1 VKLLLD
7 CVTATEARL
16 LSARHAGARLTYLE
30 KNALLKLERKM
41 MIMPKRS
48 TDDYIKMADRCGEAE
63 VRENNL
69 LLAMREAIAA
79 IKRQNYA
86 SALKKLNAALPKG

>member
-16 LSARHAGARLTYLE
+16 LSVRHAGARLTYLE
-30 KNALLKLERKM
+30 KNVLLKLERRM
-41 MIMPKRS
+41 MIMPKRPI
-48 TDDYIKMADRCGEAE
+48 DDYTKMADRCGAAE

-69 LLAMREAIAA
+69 LLAMREAIVA
-79 IKRQNYA
+79 IKRKNY
-86 SALKKLNAALPKG
+86 SGALKKLDAALPKG